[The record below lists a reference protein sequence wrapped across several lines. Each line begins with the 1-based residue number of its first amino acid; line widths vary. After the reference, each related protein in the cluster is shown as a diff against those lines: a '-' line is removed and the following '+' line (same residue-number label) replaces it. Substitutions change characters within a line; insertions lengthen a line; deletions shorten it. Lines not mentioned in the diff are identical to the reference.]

1 MTQEMTRNE
10 FLSSF
15 RQLQNSFES
24 SLQEAQQLDG
34 QFETIYRNFTK
45 DVTSHIQN
53 AEKSLAKTDEN
64 PLRQKVQA
72 FFHALQNIDEEWRT
86 KLNSKEKG
94 IHFRKDFEDSLLVF
108 VYGKVKSGKSSLG
121 NYMAWGQ
128 SDNSSQIQQQIPKA
142 EHPEYFSHARTDVAS
157 GDAEKEAEKTKQF
170 RVGAIE
176 ATSSI
181 QGFKL
186 PGLTWVDSPGL
197 HSFNGENGDLSK
209 DYVQHADLIVY
220 TMKSDAPGR
229 ATDLAEICELCNQ
242 QKKVVLLITGSDDTE
257 ENIVD
262 GEIVTEIVMKSPER
276 QKEQQQFVLKELA
289 EIGLSSQHNN
299 LQILSVSTK
308 YAELHADNASNLKNS
323 GMSDLFVRLN
333 QISQE
338 EGVQLKRQTPLKNFN
353 YFLSS
358 CLKDLSPYQALL
370 SEFSRT
376 IQNLS
381 LSLDSRSAQAIQKA
395 QNSIKATIEQDF
407 STLASYRDDVEQMN
421 AALATKK
428 LEWNNQFNT
437 LLQDAIHE
445 VFSSITEELD
455 GALVATVQTSS
466 FEIPEFNLEQVED
479 SYTVMHKGNRTKR
492 GGLGGLVGGV
502 GGFLVGGFAG
512 AAIGAT
518 LGSGLG
524 GALGSS
530 SSIETKTI
538 TLTVGDNLQDLCNG
552 TTALYGNELQKVL
565 DKRAKALKTGVVD
578 KARIFMSAIE
588 TSVKDTNAKL
598 EQLHMRSE
606 HALELK

>member
-24 SLQEAQQLDG
+24 SLQEAQQLDS

-229 ATDLAEICELCNQ
+229 ATDLAEICDLCNQ

-353 YFLSS
+353 YFLNS

-370 SEFSRT
+370 SEFSHT
-376 IQNLS
+376 IRSLS

-428 LEWNNQFNT
+428 FEWNNQLNT

-466 FEIPEFNLEQVED
+466 FDIPEFNLEQVED

-492 GGLGGLVGGV
+492 GGLGGLIGGV
-502 GGFLVGGFAG
+502 SGFLVGGFAG

-524 GALGSS
+524 SALGSS

-538 TLTVGDNLQDLCNG
+538 TLTVGDNLQDLCNS

-565 DKRAKALKTGVVD
+565 DEQAKALKTGVVD

-588 TSVKDTNAKL
+588 ASVKDTNAKL
-598 EQLHMRSE
+598 EQLHMKSQ

>member
-502 GGFLVGGFAG
+502 GGFLVGGVAG

>member
-229 ATDLAEICELCNQ
+229 ATDLAEICDLCNQ

-428 LEWNNQFNT
+428 LEWNNQLNT

-502 GGFLVGGFAG
+502 GGFLVGGVAG

-565 DKRAKALKTGVVD
+565 DKQTKALKTGVVD

>member
-34 QFETIYRNFTK
+34 QFETIYCNFTK

-229 ATDLAEICELCNQ
+229 ATDLAEICDLCNQ

-381 LSLDSRSAQAIQKA
+381 LSLDSRSVQAIQKA

-428 LEWNNQFNT
+428 LEWNNQLNT

-565 DKRAKALKTGVVD
+565 DKQTKALKTGVVD

>member
-24 SLQEAQQLDG
+24 SLQEAQQLDS
-34 QFETIYRNFTK
+34 QFKSIYRNFTK
-45 DVTSHIQN
+45 NITNHIQN

-128 SDNSSQIQQQIPKA
+128 SDNPSQIQQQIPKTK
-142 EHPEYFSHARTDVAS
+142 HPEYFSHARTNVAS

-229 ATDLAEICELCNQ
+229 ATDLKEIRNLCDQ

-257 ENIVD
+257 ENVVD

-276 QKEQQQFVLKELA
+276 QKEQRKFVLKELA
-289 EIGLSSQHNN
+289 EIDLSSQLNN
-299 LQILSVSTK
+299 LQILSISTK
-308 YAELHADNASNLKNS
+308 YAELHAVNPSNLKNS
-323 GMSDLFVRLN
+323 GMSDLFVLLN

-353 YFLSS
+353 YFLNS
-358 CLKDLSPYQALL
+358 CLNDLSPYQALL
-370 SEFSRT
+370 SEFFHT
-376 IQNLS
+376 IQSLS
-381 LSLDSRSAQAIQKA
+381 LSIDSCSVQAIQKA

-407 STLASYRDDVEQMN
+407 STLATHRDDVEQMN
-421 AALATKK
+421 SALATKK
-428 LEWNNQFNT
+428 LEWNDQLNM

-455 GALVATVQTSS
+455 SALVATVQTSS
-466 FEIPEFNLEQVED
+466 FEIPEFSLEQIED
-479 SYTVMHKGNRTKR
+479 NYTITHKGNRKKR
-492 GGLGGLVGGV
+492 GGLGGIIGGGV
-502 GGFLVGGFAG
+502 GFLMGGFAG
-512 AAIGAT
+512 ATIGAT
-518 LGSGLG
+518 IGSGVG
-524 GALGSS
+524 SAVGSS
-530 SSIETKTI
+530 SSLETKTI
-538 TLTVGDNLQDLCNG
+538 TLTVGDNLQNLCNK
-552 TTALYGNELQKVL
+552 TTALYGNELKKVL
-565 DKRAKALKTGVVD
+565 DQQATALKTGVVD
-578 KARIFMSAIE
+578 KAQTFMSAIE
-588 TSVKDTNAKL
+588 ASVKDTNAQL
-598 EQLHMRSE
+598 EQLHMKSQR
-606 HALELK
+606 ALELK